1 MEWTKQFPQ
10 TQAPEMDQIDRYVG
24 SPLWEGLKAFLAET
38 YGAAPILQYS
48 RCGLEPGWNVKYK
61 KGSRALCTVYI
72 RPGYVTAMVS
82 IGARDED
89 AAQGVLA
96 ACTEY
101 TRDLYGRT
109 ASSQLGR
116 WLMIDVTTPE
126 ILEDVKAL
134 LLVRARPVK
143 K

>member
-1 MEWTKQFPQ
+1 MEWTKQFSQ
-10 TQAPEMDQIDRYVG
+10 DQAPEMAQIDRYVD
-24 SPLWEGLKAFLAET
+24 SPLWEELKAFLAER
-38 YGAAPILQYS
+38 YGAAPSLQYS
-48 RCGLEPGWNVKYK
+48 RCGLEPGWNIKYR
-61 KGSRALCTVYI
+61 KGSRALCTVYV

-82 IGARDED
+82 IGAREED

-101 TRDLYGRT
+101 TRALYGRT
-109 ASSQLGR
+109 ASSKMGR

-134 LLVRARPVK
+134 LPVRAKPVK
-143 K
+143 